1 MRIYFTPGM
10 TRRLRACRSSLVCFL
25 MSARLSDIFPMQKH
39 AIGYIFPICSKR
51 LTTFQNRINPAEGA
65 VELLRG
71 GTAASTAA
79 GPQSAFLAVFGNGI
93 EVSVGLGFGYYIPYR
108 LFVDVAEDA
117 GRMVAEPHLAL
128 IADCQRAARQVCG
141 AV

>member
-1 MRIYFTPGM
+1 
-10 TRRLRACRSSLVCFL
+10 
-25 MSARLSDIFPMQKH
+25 MQKY
-39 AIGYIFPICSKR
+39 AIRYIFPIFSKR
-51 LTTFQNRINPAEGA
+51 LTAFQNRINPAEGA

-71 GTAASTAA
+71 GTAASPAA
-79 GPQSAFLAVFGNGI
+79 GPQSAFLAVFGNGM
-93 EVSVGLGFGYYIPYR
+93 EVSVGLGFGYDIPYG

-128 IADCQRAARQVCG
+128 IADCQRAARQVGG